1 MNRLIAHKPNI
12 FGDNIAYLEAYDL
25 EIGLLI
31 NFGAKSLE
39 FKRLI
44 NKKFNQ
50 KKQGNP
56 HLKDGQNLDNMSEL

>member
-1 MNRLIAHKPNI
+1 VHLAQAIN
-12 FGDNIAYLEAYDL
+12 YLEAYDL

-50 KKQGNP
+50 KNKGI
-56 HLKDGQNLDNMSEL
+56 LS